1 MPGMQQF
8 VADWLRA
15 HEPDKWHKR
24 ALTAKSYLLQEAEG
38 ISRRAKLAWA
48 ARRGDVRVANL
59 QHDGIVVTLPSTVPA
74 EGVAA
79 GMTAACSDVLGYEQ
93 PVCEKPLAVAAPA
106 EEEALHGSDTAATP
120 REPEAAMVDVSPP
133 GETVPPTSHEPSEVE
148 FGGAQ
153 PPSPDEPQTGDED
166 ATESLSVEEL
176 ARWLDDRGVLAH
188 ISPHAAPGWAE
199 LYSTAGAGKP
209 GGVWYAVGGSW
220 IRFCAAEMASW
231 LADSPYVY
239 ALVVDR
245 SPY

>member
-1 MPGMQQF
+1 
-8 VADWLRA
+8 
-15 HEPDKWHKR
+15 
-24 ALTAKSYLLQEAEG
+24 
-38 ISRRAKLAWA
+38 
-48 ARRGDVRVANL
+48 
-59 QHDGIVVTLPSTVPA
+59 
-74 EGVAA
+74 
-79 GMTAACSDVLGYEQ
+79 
-93 PVCEKPLAVAAPA
+93 
-106 EEEALHGSDTAATP
+106 
-120 REPEAAMVDVSPP
+120 MVDVSPP

-176 ARWLDDRGVLAH
+176 ARWLDGRGVLAH

-231 LADSPYVY
+231 LADSPYVC

-245 SPY
+245 SLLKVLDSDVRTRVFIDTYGAGEGAINWPAFCAIGYTGVEINPYSMTFRYENWYYAWDVESGVVWEPSALVSCCRIATRRTDGRYVCLTRAC